1 MLESLYK
8 SLTGGEMT
16 PRAKGDLE
24 IAGIIITV
32 LISLGGL
39 YAYGAN
45 REAKI
50 EVLKSRVDKIETQL
64 SRVED
69 KIDILLQRK

>member
-1 MLESLYK
+1 MLGSLFK
-8 SLTGGEMT
+8 SLIGGEMT
-16 PRAKGDLE
+16 PRAKSDLE

-32 LISLGGL
+32 FIALGGL

-69 KIDILLQRK
+69 KIDILIQRK

>member
-1 MLESLYK
+1 MLGSLF
-8 SLTGGEMT
+8 SLLTGGNVT
-16 PRAKGDLE
+16 PRAKSGLE
-24 IAGIIITV
+24 IAGIIIAV
-32 LISLGGL
+32 FVALGGL
-39 YAYGAN
+39 YAYGAS